1 MSSNNKEA
9 KWAWK
14 VITLT
19 WLVET
24 ESEIIDAM
32 FKVEKEEKK
41 SEVQQG

>member
-14 VITLT
+14 AITLT

-24 ESEIIDAM
+24 DSEISDAR
-32 FKVEKEEKK
+32 FKVKKEEKK
-41 SEVQQG
+41 YEVQQG